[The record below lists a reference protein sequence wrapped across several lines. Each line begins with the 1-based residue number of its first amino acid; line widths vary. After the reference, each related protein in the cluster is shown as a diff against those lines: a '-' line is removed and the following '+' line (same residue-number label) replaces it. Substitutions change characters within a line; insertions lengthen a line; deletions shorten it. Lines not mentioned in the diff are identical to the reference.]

1 LAQLLQQRPFYL
13 QNRSL
18 FSEWLLY
25 KTELYL
31 APLGILILETLGKRQ
46 TLQGLLFGK
55 CSLFAGTFSRNPY
68 YYTEPHRKM
77 DSTSIWIREV
87 EVGSEPDITYID
99 PFRVVTSVEGKQR
112 EAIALAQLL

>member
-1 LAQLLQQRPFYL
+1 
-13 QNRSL
+13 
-18 FSEWLLY
+18 
-25 KTELYL
+25 
-31 APLGILILETLGKRQ
+31 
-46 TLQGLLFGK
+46 
-55 CSLFAGTFSRNPY
+55 
-68 YYTEPHRKM
+68 M